1 MDQLTTP
8 LVSVI
13 IPIYQAEKTLCK
25 ALDSVLG
32 QTLTEFEVILIDDG
46 STDNSGYICD
56 EYVRKDRRVKVVH
69 QCNKGVS
76 AARQCGIERAR
87 GEYSIHV
94 DPDDW
99 VEPEMLQELYRCA
112 KRHDAD
118 MVICDFYE
126 NSYKGQKY
134 IKQEPSALDASVVL
148 EDIFFK
154 LHGSTCN
161 KLIKHS
167 CYIRNKVHFPLNIS
181 FCEDQY
187 VIASLLLNNLKVAY
201 LPKAF
206 YHYQRDDSKKSLSL
220 KYTEASLSEDI
231 LIRSLFNQL
240 LKDTNIRQQVYSMK
254 SYMIVSK
261 AFFGGRHL
269 FSSKMFKEIFIAYVS
284 YVKESKSNWIE
295 KLLIYISCRG
305 GYQFCV
311 RLFDFLLQINHNLV
325 RK

>member
-56 EYVRKDRRVKVVH
+56 EYVRKDKRVKVVH

-118 MVICDFYE
+118 MVICDFYI
-126 NSYKGQKY
+126 NSPVKQSYIGQK
-134 IKQEPSALDASVVL
+134 PSSLESRVVL
-148 EDIFFK
+148 KEIFDH
-154 LHGSTCN
+154 LMGSCCN
-161 KLIKHS
+161 KLIRTA
-167 CYIRNKVHFPLNIS
+167 CYRKYNISFPNEVS
-181 FCEDQY
+181 FCEDEY
-187 VIASLLLNNLKVAY
+187 VICSLLKYDIKVDY

-206 YHYQRDDSKKSLSL
+206 YHYVKDSAQGTLSKHYDKNSLHKDLQLRELYATLLQGTGVEEHAYQRKSAAIVSRAFIFG
-220 KYTEASLSEDI
+220 KEVFTSAEFHKIFYRYKNIIWTSPY
-231 LIRSLFNQL
+231 SLFEKIL
-240 LKDTNIRQQVYSMK
+240 LYVSMLGFYQPTIK
-254 SYMIVSK
+254 IVS
-261 AFFGGRHL
+261 ALIH
-269 FSSKMFKEIFIAYVS
+269 FKH
-284 YVKESKSNWIE
+284 
-295 KLLIYISCRG
+295 KLLS
-305 GYQFCV
+305 
-311 RLFDFLLQINHNLV
+311 
-325 RK
+325 